1 MFGILASKTVDF
13 LVKNKVVEVKKKSI
27 YTYGYELLLSSATG
41 IVILQIISILAG
53 VETAWMPF
61 LLGFIPFR
69 LTGGGFH
76 AKSHSKCIF
85 LFSTVYA
92 VSMLINNRIGTIRFF
107 GVLSNLCL
115 ALLFIFISPVE
126 ASNKPVPIARKNT
139 LRKLGFMLGIIN
151 ALICAITETHSFPL
165 KIPSMYYIG
174 NSTAGVSM
182 LVGHFTSRKE
192 NKHEKGNA

>member
-1 MFGILASKTVDF
+1 MHTNNNKGVASVFGILASKTVDF

-115 ALLFIFISPVE
+115 ALLFILH
-126 ASNKPVPIARKNT
+126 K
-139 LRKLGFMLGIIN
+139 
-151 ALICAITETHSFPL
+151 
-165 KIPSMYYIG
+165 
-174 NSTAGVSM
+174 
-182 LVGHFTSRKE
+182 
-192 NKHEKGNA
+192 